1 MVITSIKSGKRNNIW
16 IYADNEFLTSM
27 PLEVFAKS
35 RLKVGSYIDNQ
46 LLNDILNNVQE
57 HRIKEKAL
65 NIISYRP
72 RTKKELKDKMKDK
85 FNEDSIDSVIDRME
99 ESGLL
104 NDEEYAKNYAYYLY
118 QNKGYAVKR
127 IKYEL
132 MHKGIDSEIISNV
145 LENEEFDEESNLEKI
160 IEKKNMRNIQDDKE
174 KRRVLSYLQR
184 LGYSWDKINSVLRS

>member
-1 MVITSIKSGKRNNIW
+1 MVITSIKPGKRNNIW

-46 LLNDILNNVQE
+46 LLNNILNNVQE

-104 NDEEYAKNYAYYLY
+104 NDEEYAKNYAYHLY

-145 LENEEFDEESNLEKI
+145 LENEEFDEELNLEKI

-174 KRRVLSYLQR
+174 KRRILSYLQR

>member
-1 MVITSIKSGKRNNIW
+1 MVITSIKSGKHNNIW
-16 IYADNEFLTSM
+16 IYADNEFLTSI

-46 LLNDILNNVQE
+46 LLNNILNNVQE

-104 NDEEYAKNYAYYLY
+104 NDEEYAKNYAYHLY

-145 LENEEFDEESNLEKI
+145 LENEDFEEELNLEKI

>member
-35 RLKVGSYIDNQ
+35 RLKVGSYIDNK
-46 LLNDILNNVQE
+46 LLNNILNNVQE
-57 HRIKEKAL
+57 HKIKEKAL

-85 FNEDSIDSVIDRME
+85 FNEDSIDSVINRME
-99 ESGLL
+99 ESGLI
-104 NDEEYAKNYAYYLY
+104 NDREYAKSYAYHLY
-118 QNKGYAVKR
+118 QNKGYAIKR

-145 LENEEFDEESNLEKI
+145 LENEEFDEELNLEKI

-184 LGYSWDKINSVLRS
+184 LGYSWDKINSVLMS

>member
-1 MVITSIKSGKRNNIW
+1 MVITSIKPGKRNNIW

-46 LLNDILNNVQE
+46 LLNNILNNVQE

-104 NDEEYAKNYAYYLY
+104 NDEEYAKNYAYHLY

-127 IKYEL
+127 IRYEL
-132 MHKGIDSEIISNV
+132 THKGIDSEIISNV
-145 LENEEFDEESNLEKI
+145 LENEDFDEESNLEKI

>member
-1 MVITSIKSGKRNNIW
+1 MVITSIKPGKRNNIW

-46 LLNDILNNVQE
+46 LLNNILNNVQE

-104 NDEEYAKNYAYYLY
+104 NDEEYAKNYAYHLY

-174 KRRVLSYLQR
+174 KRRILSYLQR